1 MSILFLK
8 IFLSTFFLTVIFEK
22 LGHTPHLLDHPIKR
36 SAHSYP
42 IPSGGGAVVVIVF
55 LVVATSLFLNDR
67 IPVNEYHAL
76 MGGSLIAVLG
86 FADDVSSLSLWVR
99 LPTQF
104 VAAFWVV
111 YSLGGVPSIDFS
123 FFQLSN
129 SEILILLGVL
139 ALIWLLN
146 LYNFMDGADGLA
158 GTELIFVTSM
168 SLVFAIIAGDNLV
181 ALISAILISS
191 ISGFPSV
198 VILLI
203 SGLFIGRSGL
213 GLVEPLDLGQGL
225 ETIVGLLVCLVLFE
239 GGLNLK
245 LPEGN
250 IRNTVLRISLIRLF
264 ISLSAG
270 IFIAHWLAG
279 LSWPVAGVYSAI
291 VLATGPTVVS
301 PLVDQ
306 IKLVSPLSEVL
317 KAEGLVLEPIGAVLA
332 LLLLELILGDLHGI
346 KEVFIA
352 LMQRLGGGVLI
363 GISSGWLLSEIL
375 KKIKNETSFGIEL
388 QVTLGFIFLVYGICE
403 YILPESG
410 LPASVAAG
418 FIVGKREIIDK
429 ERLDNLIGELAQL
442 AITVLFPLL
451 ASDVSWGELSPL
463 GWGGI
468 ICVLM
473 LMIIVR
479 PISISLATM
488 GGELDVKQRVF
499 LSWLAPRGIV
509 TAAVASLFSI
519 RLEQAGVLGAGRLQ
533 GLVFLTILMTVGI
546 QGLTARPLANFLNLI
561 DKEI

>member
-1 MSILFLK
+1 M
-8 IFLSTFFLTVIFEK
+8 TPER
-22 LGHTPHLLDHPIKR
+22 LGLLWGI
-36 SAHSYP
+36 
-42 IPSGGGAVVVIVF
+42 
-55 LVVATSLFLNDR
+55 T
-67 IPVNEYHAL
+67 
-76 MGGSLIAVLG
+76 
-86 FADDVSSLSLWVR
+86 
-99 LPTQF
+99 
-104 VAAFWVV
+104 
-111 YSLGGVPSIDFS
+111 
-123 FFQLSN
+123 
-129 SEILILLGVL
+129 
-139 ALIWLLN
+139 
-146 LYNFMDGADGLA
+146 
-158 GTELIFVTSM
+158 
-168 SLVFAIIAGDNLV
+168 VFAGAC
-181 ALISAILISS
+181 ARLISS
-191 ISGFPSV
+191 VSGFPSV

-375 KKIKNETSFGIEL
+375 KKIKNEASFGIEL

-442 AITVLFPLL
+442 SITVLFPLL

-463 GWGGI
+463 GWGGV

-488 GGELDVKQRVF
+488 GGELDAKQRVF

>member
-1 MSILFLK
+1 M
-8 IFLSTFFLTVIFEK
+8 TPER
-22 LGHTPHLLDHPIKR
+22 LGLLWGI
-36 SAHSYP
+36 
-42 IPSGGGAVVVIVF
+42 
-55 LVVATSLFLNDR
+55 T
-67 IPVNEYHAL
+67 
-76 MGGSLIAVLG
+76 
-86 FADDVSSLSLWVR
+86 
-99 LPTQF
+99 
-104 VAAFWVV
+104 
-111 YSLGGVPSIDFS
+111 
-123 FFQLSN
+123 
-129 SEILILLGVL
+129 
-139 ALIWLLN
+139 
-146 LYNFMDGADGLA
+146 
-158 GTELIFVTSM
+158 
-168 SLVFAIIAGDNLV
+168 VFAGAC
-181 ALISAILISS
+181 ARLISS
-191 ISGFPSV
+191 VSGFPSV

-250 IRNTVLRISLIRLF
+250 IRNTVLRISLIRLL

-279 LSWPVAGVYSAI
+279 LSWSVAGVFSAI

-375 KKIKNETSFGIEL
+375 KKIKNEASFGIEL

-410 LPASVAAG
+410 LPASVASG

-488 GGELDVKQRVF
+488 GGELDLKQRVF

>member
-1 MSILFLK
+1 M
-8 IFLSTFFLTVIFEK
+8 TPER
-22 LGHTPHLLDHPIKR
+22 LGLLWGI
-36 SAHSYP
+36 
-42 IPSGGGAVVVIVF
+42 
-55 LVVATSLFLNDR
+55 T
-67 IPVNEYHAL
+67 
-76 MGGSLIAVLG
+76 
-86 FADDVSSLSLWVR
+86 
-99 LPTQF
+99 
-104 VAAFWVV
+104 
-111 YSLGGVPSIDFS
+111 
-123 FFQLSN
+123 
-129 SEILILLGVL
+129 
-139 ALIWLLN
+139 
-146 LYNFMDGADGLA
+146 
-158 GTELIFVTSM
+158 
-168 SLVFAIIAGDNLV
+168 VFAGAC
-181 ALISAILISS
+181 ARLISS

-198 VILLI
+198 VILLL

-250 IRNTVLRISLIRLF
+250 IRNTVLKISLIRLF

-270 IFIAHWLAG
+270 IFVAHWLAG

-301 PLVDQ
+301 PLVEQ

-375 KKIKNETSFGIEL
+375 KKIKNEASFGIEL

-429 ERLDNLIGELAQL
+429 EKLDNLIGELAQL
-442 AITVLFPLL
+442 SITVLFPLL

-561 DKEI
+561 NKEI

>member
-1 MSILFLK
+1 M
-8 IFLSTFFLTVIFEK
+8 TPER
-22 LGHTPHLLDHPIKR
+22 LGLLWGI
-36 SAHSYP
+36 
-42 IPSGGGAVVVIVF
+42 
-55 LVVATSLFLNDR
+55 T
-67 IPVNEYHAL
+67 
-76 MGGSLIAVLG
+76 
-86 FADDVSSLSLWVR
+86 
-99 LPTQF
+99 
-104 VAAFWVV
+104 
-111 YSLGGVPSIDFS
+111 
-123 FFQLSN
+123 
-129 SEILILLGVL
+129 
-139 ALIWLLN
+139 
-146 LYNFMDGADGLA
+146 
-158 GTELIFVTSM
+158 
-168 SLVFAIIAGDNLV
+168 VFAGAC
-181 ALISAILISS
+181 ARLISS
-191 ISGFPSV
+191 VSGLPSV

-388 QVTLGFIFLVYGICE
+388 QVTLGVIFLVYGICE

-473 LMIIVR
+473 LMLIVR

-488 GGELDVKQRVF
+488 GGELDLKQRLF

-546 QGLTARPLANFLNLI
+546 QGLTARPLASFLNLT